1 MGFIEKALK
10 AANKAGHAGIRKLK
24 ENHEK
29 QKAKAKAR
37 TKALLEKARKG
48 KPAVTPVKPVST
60 QPATSA
66 KPVAVKP
73 S

>member
-37 TKALLEKARKG
+37 TKALLEKAQKG
-48 KPAVTPVKPVST
+48 KPAVQKKQAPPPPP
-60 QPATSA
+60 QAA
-66 KPVAVKP
+66 KPVTG
-73 S
+73 